1 MAKEY
6 EQAIGRKQK
15 ASVSG
20 RVQAE
25 HRGSNDGN
33 DVKDQLLVQ

>member
-1 MAKEY
+1 MGKEY

-15 ASVSG
+15 ASVSD

-25 HRGSNDGN
+25 HRGHP
-33 DVKDQLLVQ
+33 LMVQMMAMT